1 MQKDEREAIE
11 KAIKVLEQNDLLLI
25 VETDAVLNTS
35 YNIQKKPSIARET
48 SYEDFVMQ
56 QQRKEA
62 KDTRTTSIIA
72 LVVSIVA
79 VTVAIF
85 KLVM

>member
-25 VETDAVLNTS
+25 VETDALGNTS

-56 QQRKEA
+56 QQRSEA

>member
-25 VETDAVLNTS
+25 VETDALGNTS
-35 YNIQKKPSIARET
+35 YNIKKKPSIARET

-56 QQRKEA
+56 QQRNEA

>member
-56 QQRKEA
+56 QQRNEA

-85 KLVM
+85 KLVV